1 MDRGVKRD
9 LAKYWNPFTQA
20 HIPIKK
26 GCAAI
31 LLRYMRYARY
41 LMTLHSISTSPVVSR
56 ERGVMG

>member
-9 LAKYWNPFTQA
+9 LASSWNPFTQA

-41 LMTLHSISTSPVVSR
+41 RMTLHPIPNGPVVSR
-56 ERGVMG
+56 EEGG